1 MSYVKQNFASGQTLL
16 ASHLNHIEDGIDNIS
31 TEVNKSIQEAAKQA
45 AETAQQAAAS
55 SASSA
60 STSAST
66 ATTQAAAAK
75 SSADAAASS
84 ATAAKASEAA
94 AEKSAQG
101 AAASESAAKAAQ
113 TAAETAKANADTA
126 ASNAAANATA
136 AANSA
141 VDAKKTLESIPDD
154 YNILSGKVDE
164 NTSGISKL
172 KEDIADVTEAL
183 KSDNAKMSLFRYGK
197 INSSTGLVE
206 ESSTQLVSKIF
217 IMNDGETISV
227 PNGFKL
233 RVVSY
238 SGVINEDEDTAQYF
252 NGISPWVDSYTY
264 DKSSDALSSKRIG
277 IYKSGDSELTLDT
290 LQGYV
295 KTTISALVASENVNE
310 IHELA
315 KKNRIAISELTN
327 EIHDIIQTPER
338 ISIYNAFDLSRIK
351 HGYENGNIAMVAE
364 SGKTQKVKLLGNKT
378 GDWTASFALDAL
390 YRYEVNTNIT
400 IEVTDGTNTLTIKQT
415 DSTADTY
422 KKYFYMTV
430 DYNGTVKTDV
440 HLLTAS
446 KTFIQKDGIL
456 TLELGDFENPITL
469 GEFGTADI
477 TIIISAGESA
487 ENVYYIKDF
496 KSTLC
501 GFELPIYNLYI
512 RDNGFAEDENYIY
525 LVYYVNAIA
534 QLTKMNKKTGDKET
548 VALSSMRADIDSHNQ
563 IAIALHDGNLHIAG
577 GCHASELKYYTGQAS
592 DLSTIAKS
600 TTLSESSATYP
611 EFVTDGTTL
620 YFICRSGTSGS
631 SYDVAYKL
639 SDGAWVRTTSSYID
653 DGTNGN
659 GGTCYFSPW
668 ELLSDGYF
676 YSTFTWR
683 NNGTGVP
690 GVGANMRVC
699 VAKTRDFTNFY
710 DISDNLL
717 TLPMTIGNTE
727 NCIVDDVGQNH
738 GLLNQVGMG
747 VFDADSVPI
756 VWYFKNDEYGNRNL
770 YFASYQSGNWNIFKA
785 TNFIGKSV
793 LQGVGTIDALIS
805 RMKFSYGA
813 DYGNAVIFAMDYF
826 GRSYIVEVDNK
837 GQSNCKNTELVEYEC
852 GSEQIC
858 VSKKHGS
865 FVTQITQR
873 TLFDRNLPQRG
884 NGLLTVFC

>member
-1 MSYVKQNFASGQTLL
+1 MPDNYVSKFNINDKELIVKDSEARNTANTASTNATNALNRVTEYKELL
-16 ASHLNHIEDGIDNIS
+16 LYKTNELNRRIS
-31 TEVNKSIQEAAKQA
+31 TIIADG
-45 AETAQQAAAS
+45 QQ
-55 SASSA
+55 
-60 STSAST
+60 TEGNT
-66 ATTQAAAAK
+66 ELIDIRTG
-75 SSADAAASS
+75 AD
-84 ATAAKASEAA
+84 
-94 AEKSAQG
+94 
-101 AAASESAAKAAQ
+101 
-113 TAAETAKANADTA
+113 
-126 ASNAAANATA
+126 
-136 AANSA
+136 
-141 VDAKKTLESIPDD
+141 
-154 YNILSGKVDE
+154 GKVYPTAGDAVRVQIGALSE
-164 NTSGISKL
+164 GNAEL
-172 KEDIADVTEAL
+172 KSDLADVTEAL

-197 INSSTGLVE
+197 VNSSNGVVE
-206 ESSTQLVSKIF
+206 ESSTQLVTRIF
-217 IMNDGETISV
+217 RMNDGETISV

-233 RVVSY
+233 RVVNY
-238 SGVINEDEDTAQYF
+238 SGALNKDEDTAQYY
-252 NGISPWVDSYTY
+252 NGINPWVDSYTY
-264 DKSSDALSSKRIG
+264 DKSSDTLSLKRIG

-295 KTTISALVASENVNE
+295 KTTISALVALEDVKQIKEYAEKTNDDVDNLS
-310 IHELA
+310 
-315 KKNRIAISELTN
+315 KKVDDLIKVPEKISV
-327 EIHDIIQTPER
+327 
-338 ISIYNAFDLSRIK
+338 YNAFDLSDIK
-351 HGYENGNIAMVAE
+351 HGYENGNIALVAE
-364 SGKTQKVKLLGNKT
+364 SGKTHKVRLLGNKT
-378 GDWTASFALDAL
+378 GDWIASFSLDAL
-390 YRYEVNTNIT
+390 YRYKVDTNIT
-400 IEVTDGTNTLTIKQT
+400 VEITDGTNTLTLKQT
-415 DSTADTY
+415 DSTTDTY

-446 KTFIQKDGIL
+446 KTLIRKDGIL

-512 RDNGFAEDENYIY
+512 RDNEFAEDENYIY

-611 EFVTDGTTL
+611 EFETDGTTL

-631 SYDVAYKL
+631 SYDIAYKL
-639 SDGAWVRTTSSYID
+639 SDGAWIRTTSSYID

-676 YSTFTWR
+676 YSAFTWR
-683 NNGTGVP
+683 NNSTGVP
-690 GVGANMRVC
+690 GVGANMYVC
-699 VAKTRDFTNFY
+699 VAKTQDFHSFY
-710 DISDNLL
+710 DFAGNNL

-727 NCIVDDVGQNH
+727 SCIVDAVPQNS

-747 VFDADSVPI
+747 VMDADGNPI

-793 LQGVGTIDALIS
+793 LQGVGTVDALIS
-805 RMKFSYGA
+805 RTKFSYGA

-873 TLFDRNLPQRG
+873 TLFDINLPQRG